1 MITVP
6 FPPAFL
12 PPEVANALYPATW
25 WLVDH
30 CNIVASPETIALAI
44 AAVVAA
50 IATSLVIDIITL
62 RDIRQQFTSDRTN
75 AKYRNTNLTAG
86 S

>member
-30 CNIVASPETIALAI
+30 CNIIASPEAIALAI

-50 IATSLVIDIITL
+50 IATSLAIDIIAL
-62 RDIRQQFTSDRTN
+62 RDIRHQLTGDRAD
-75 AKYRNTNLTAG
+75 AKFPSHLF
-86 S
+86 

>member
-6 FPPAFL
+6 FPPEFL
-12 PPEVANALYPATW
+12 PPEVANALHPATW

-30 CNIVASPETIALAI
+30 CNIIASPEAIALAI

-50 IATSLVIDIITL
+50 IATSLAIDIIAL
-62 RDIRQQFTSDRTN
+62 RDIRHQFSCDRTN
-75 AKYRNTNLTAG
+75 AKY
-86 S
+86 